1 MNIKFN
7 KLIIPNRFNSSFEN
21 WRINN
26 EIEFPTAGFVN
37 IYAPNGVGK
46 SSLAKAF
53 KNGIKAE
60 YTYEYNGNIYT
71 ERSNDTPIIVI
82 DDFFFRNI
90 ASREKEK
97 ISDYILGSQINKE
110 LELREKIE
118 NIVANI
124 KGQIITYLKDEYG
137 IKTKNNN
144 LCEFVNNNELK
155 GFISALANT
164 RDKGKDYDAKEILRL
179 IENLDLDSESI
190 LNDEKFNYIKN
201 NLEKPNSIIKT
212 IIEFDTSNFKK
223 IAEFKKIDIDNDA
236 IKILEKHK
244 GITTCIFEET
254 HILPENIKEQL
265 ERNKET
271 IIKQLTPKQKEITKK
286 ILELDNNDPFS
297 IKNIFN
303 YAFEKGVIEDIEK
316 LIKDIK
322 TIIIQIQ
329 NEISKYIIKIVQ
341 ENKLKDLY
349 IELKELLDKKVE
361 LTEEDEILLKNII
374 ENCLNKEVK
383 IERDSNKNIIFKL
396 NDTDVIGKS
405 RQDLPLS
412 TGEQN
417 FISLY
422 FELLAA
428 KNSTKDIVIIDD
440 PISSF
445 DSIYKNKIVY
455 AILKVL
461 EKKNT
466 IILTHNINTIKLMQH
481 QYKNCFNLYLL
492 NNEKGEENGF
502 IKVNGR
508 ANNSENYRDLD
519 LMLEIKNVIQ
529 LFKESS
535 FLNDVRNKEQ
545 FLLSLIPFMRS
556 YFNLLPQ
563 HEDHYKKL
571 CKLMHGYESQIIDI
585 NDEYKVCFGEKV
597 MNNSYNV
604 SVDDILQTEVGDEI
618 VDKEKYP
625 VLNRTLY
632 HTLNYLKL
640 RLMVENTLY
649 NTDINKI
656 DKNKTYQLHQIINIY
671 LKDNYVLKTKL
682 ISKKT
687 LLNEFNHFEYDM
699 CLFMPSLDISNNK
712 LNEERDSIIKIC
724 NEIKINGIWH
734 VNT

>member
-1 MNIKFN
+1 MNIKFT
-7 KLIIPNRFNSSFEN
+7 KLIVPNRFNNSFEN
-21 WRINN
+21 WNVNN
-26 EIEFPTAGFVN
+26 EIEFSDCGFTD

-46 SSLAKAF
+46 SSLAKAL
-53 KNGIKAE
+53 KNEIKSE
-60 YTYEYNGNIYT
+60 YTYEYNGIIYT
-71 ERSNDTPIIVI
+71 EKSKDNPIAII

-118 NIVANI
+118 NAVTNI
-124 KGQIITYLKDEYG
+124 KGKMITYLKDEYG

-144 LCEFVNNNELK
+144 LCNFIDNDNFKN
-155 GFISALANT
+155 FISALANN
-164 RDKGKDYDAKEILRL
+164 RDKGKEYNAEKILKLVNEIDSN
-179 IENLDLDSESI
+179 IESVSK
-190 LNDEKFNYIKN
+190 DEKFNYIKN
-201 NLEKPNSIIKT
+201 NLENVDSIIKT
-212 IIEFDTSNFKK
+212 IVEFDTSNFNK
-223 IAEFKKIDIDNDA
+223 ISGFKKIDIDNDA

-244 GITTCIFEET
+244 DITTCIFEET
-254 HILPENIKEQL
+254 HRLPDNIKEQL
-265 ERNKET
+265 EKNKET
-271 IIKQLTPKQKEITKK
+271 IVNQLTSKQKEITDK
-286 ILELDNNDPFS
+286 ILELDNNNPLH
-297 IKNIFN
+297 IKDIFN
-303 YAFEKGVIEDIEK
+303 SAFEKGEIEEIEK
-316 LIKDIK
+316 LIEEIK
-322 TIIIQIQ
+322 LTIFQIQ
-329 NEISKYIIKIVQ
+329 NEISKYIIKLIQ
-341 ENKLKDLY
+341 ENKLKELY
-349 IELKELLDKKVE
+349 WELKELLDKKVE
-361 LTEEDEILLKNII
+361 LAEEDEILLKNII

-396 NDTDVIGKS
+396 NNTDIIGKS
-405 RQDLPLS
+405 RQELPLS

-428 KNSTKDIVIIDD
+428 KNSKKDIIIIDD

-445 DSIYKNKIVY
+445 DSIYKNKIIY
-455 AILKVL
+455 AIIKVL

-481 QYKNCFNLYLL
+481 QYKDCFNLYLL
-492 NNEKGEENGF
+492 NNEKNEENGF
-502 IKVNGR
+502 IKIDRR
-508 ANNSENYRDLD
+508 ANNSENYKDLD

-529 LFKESS
+529 LFREKS
-535 FLNDVRNKEQ
+535 FIDNVKNKEQ

-563 HEDHYKKL
+563 QEVSYKKL
-571 CKLMHGYESQIIDI
+571 CKLMHGYENQSVDI
-585 NDEYKVCFGEKV
+585 NFEYQVCFGERV
-597 MNNSYNV
+597 MENSYNV
-604 SVDDILQTEVGDEI
+604 TINDILNTEIDDEI

-625 VLNRTLY
+625 ILNRTLY

-649 NTDINKI
+649 NTDTNKL
-656 DKNKTYQLHQIINIY
+656 DTSKNYQLHQIINIY
-671 LKDNYVLKTKL
+671 LENNYALKTNL

-712 LNEERDSIIKIC
+712 LNEEKNSIIKVC
-724 NEIKINGIWH
+724 DEIRTNGI
-734 VNT
+734 

>member
-1 MNIKFN
+1 MNIKFT
-7 KLIIPNRFNSSFEN
+7 KLILKNIFNSSFQN
-21 WRINN
+21 WKVNN
-26 EIEFPTAGFVN
+26 EIEFSSCGFVD

-46 SSLAKAF
+46 SSFAKAL
-53 KNGIKAE
+53 KNEIKAE
-60 YTYEYNGNIYT
+60 YIYEYNNNIYT
-71 ERSNDTPIIVI
+71 EKSKESPIIVI

-124 KGQIITYLKDEYG
+124 KGQMSTYLKDEYS

-144 LCEFVNNNELK
+144 FNDFVNNDNLK
-155 GFISALANT
+155 EFISALANN
-164 RDKGKDYDAKEILRL
+164 RDKGKDYDAEKILRL
-179 IENLDLDSESI
+179 LTELKLDSTVVI
-190 LNDEKFNYIKN
+190 NDEKFNYIKE
-201 NLEKPNSIIKT
+201 NLEKPNSIIKA
-212 IIEFDTSNFKK
+212 IIEFDTSNFNK
-223 IAEFKKIDIDNDA
+223 IIGFKKIDIDNDA
-236 IKILEKHK
+236 IKILEKHS

-265 ERNKET
+265 EKNKET
-271 IIKQLTPKQKEITKK
+271 IVNQLTPKQKEIAEK
-286 ILELDNNDPFS
+286 ILELENNDPFH
-297 IKNIFN
+297 IKNTFN
-303 YAFEKGVIEDIEK
+303 SAFEKGDIEEVQK
-316 LIKDIK
+316 LIEEMKS
-322 TIIIQIQ
+322 IILQIQ
-329 NEISKYIIKIVQ
+329 NEISKYIIKLVQ
-341 ENKLKDLY
+341 ENKLRDLY

-383 IERDSNKNIIFKL
+383 LERDGNKNIIFKL
-396 NDTDVIGKS
+396 NDTDIIGKS
-405 RQDLPLS
+405 RQELPLS

-428 KNSTKDIVIIDD
+428 KNSPKDIVIIDD

-461 EKKNT
+461 ENKNT

-492 NNEKGEENGF
+492 NNEKDEENGF
-502 IKVNGR
+502 IKVDRRVNS
-508 ANNSENYRDLD
+508 SENYRDLD

-535 FLNDVRNKEQ
+535 FLDDVKNKEQ

-563 HEDHYKKL
+563 QEEHYKRI

-585 NDEYKVCFGEKV
+585 NSEYQVCFGEKV
-597 MNNSYNV
+597 LDSNYNV
-604 SVDDILQTEVGDEI
+604 SVDDILETEIVDEI

-656 DKNKTYQLHQIINIY
+656 EKNKTYQLHQIINIY
-671 LKDNYVLKTKL
+671 LKNNYGLKANL

-712 LNEERDSIIKIC
+712 LNEEKNSIIKIC
-724 NEIKINGIWH
+724 NEIKTNGI
-734 VNT
+734 

>member
-46 SSLAKAF
+46 SSLAKAL
-53 KNGIKAE
+53 KNGIKVE

-82 DDFFFRNI
+82 NDFFFRNI

-361 LTEEDEILLKNII
+361 LTEEDEMLLKNII

-529 LFKESS
+529 LFKKSS

-563 HEDHYKKL
+563 HEEHYKKL

-585 NDEYKVCFGEKV
+585 NNEYKVCFGEKV
-597 MNNSYNV
+597 INDSYNV
-604 SVDDILQTEVGDEI
+604 SVDDILQAEVGDEI

-656 DKNKTYQLHQIINIY
+656 DKNKNYQLHQIINIY

-724 NEIKINGIWH
+724 NEIKINGICH

>member
-46 SSLAKAF
+46 SSLAKAL
-53 KNGIKAE
+53 KNGIRAE

-556 YFNLLPQ
+556 YFNLLPH
-563 HEDHYKKL
+563 HEEHYKKL

-597 MNNSYNV
+597 MNDSYNV

>member
-1 MNIKFN
+1 M
-7 KLIIPNRFNSSFEN
+7 
-21 WRINN
+21 
-26 EIEFPTAGFVN
+26 
-37 IYAPNGVGK
+37 
-46 SSLAKAF
+46 
-53 KNGIKAE
+53 
-60 YTYEYNGNIYT
+60 
-71 ERSNDTPIIVI
+71 
-82 DDFFFRNI
+82 
-90 ASREKEK
+90 
-97 ISDYILGSQINKE
+97 
-110 LELREKIE
+110 
-118 NIVANI
+118 
-124 KGQIITYLKDEYG
+124 
-137 IKTKNNN
+137 
-144 LCEFVNNNELK
+144 
-155 GFISALANT
+155 
-164 RDKGKDYDAKEILRL
+164 
-179 IENLDLDSESI
+179 
-190 LNDEKFNYIKN
+190 
-201 NLEKPNSIIKT
+201 
-212 IIEFDTSNFKK
+212 
-223 IAEFKKIDIDNDA
+223 
-236 IKILEKHK
+236 
-244 GITTCIFEET
+244 
-254 HILPENIKEQL
+254 
-265 ERNKET
+265 
-271 IIKQLTPKQKEITKK
+271 
-286 ILELDNNDPFS
+286 
-297 IKNIFN
+297 
-303 YAFEKGVIEDIEK
+303 
-316 LIKDIK
+316 
-322 TIIIQIQ
+322 
-329 NEISKYIIKIVQ
+329 
-341 ENKLKDLY
+341 
-349 IELKELLDKKVE
+349 E

-461 EKKNT
+461 DKKNT

>member
-46 SSLAKAF
+46 SSLAKAL

-60 YTYEYNGNIYT
+60 YKYEYNGNIYT
-71 ERSNDTPIIVI
+71 ERSDDTPIIVI

-179 IENLDLDSESI
+179 IENLDLDSELI

-349 IELKELLDKKVE
+349 VELKELLDKKVE

-585 NDEYKVCFGEKV
+585 NNEYKVCFGEKV
-597 MNNSYNV
+597 MNDSYNV
-604 SVDDILQTEVGDEI
+604 SVDDILQTEVVDEI

-671 LKDNYVLKTKL
+671 LKNNYVLKTKL

-724 NEIKINGIWH
+724 NEIKINGICH